1 MKKLFLCLCPI
12 LMFGYTIDF
21 QSSLAKTIELN
32 KGLQAKKLS
41 VDDAQLDVD
50 IAKGYNYGSLV
61 FNENISRT
69 NNAGYVFGM
78 KLSSREADFGAFGFS
93 EFLTP
98 LGQAIRGAAS
108 GNQPADMSGL
118 LQVQPKDLNHPESR
132 TNYETK
138 VKYEVPL
145 FTGFKLQNAKKMAK
159 LQILAKTAQ
168 YNYDEKALGLE
179 VLQAYNGAVAA
190 KEFIKASQKAKKA
203 TTSFV
208 EYAHELYKEGLV
220 TQIDVKQAKVYDMGV
235 DASII
240 ESTNR
245 YELALAYLRF
255 LTTDEKISDVGT
267 FHTIQN
273 EMINI
278 EQLQK
283 KAQEKRE
290 DFTAMKYNTQTM
302 KAKVEMEKADY
313 FPTIGAQIE
322 YGYNDDQFN
331 NIDSEH
337 DYYMGAIGLSYNLF
351 DGFITTS
358 KKEKAKIEYKKTK
371 YYYDY
376 MKDGIK
382 LEVKKNLL
390 TLKAKQKI
398 LKQKIKANNL
408 SDEVLEQSQELYKN
422 HLINMNN
429 LLMQQANQQKANAEM
444 ILAKYEA
451 SLAAGKLK
459 VSLGESLK

>member
-1 MKKLFLCLCPI
+1 MRKFFLCLCPV

-21 QSSLAKTIELN
+21 QSSLAKTIEEN

-41 VDDAQLDVD
+41 VEDAKLDVD
-50 IAKGYNYGSLV
+50 IAKGYNYGSIV

-78 KLSSREADFGAFGFS
+78 KLSSREADFGAFGFN
-93 EFLTP
+93 EFLS
-98 LGQAIRGAAS
+98 QM
-108 GNQPADMSGL
+108 NGL
-118 LQVQPKDLNHPESR
+118 PNNTNELLSTQPKDLNHPESR

-138 VKYEVPL
+138 LKYEVPL

-190 KEFIKASQKAKKA
+190 KEFIKASKKAKKA
-203 TTSFV
+203 TASFV

-240 ESTNR
+240 ESQNR

-255 LTTDEKISDVGT
+255 LTTDEKISDVGN

-376 MKDGIK
+376 MKDGIN

-390 TLKAKQKI
+390 TLRAKQKI

>member
-1 MKKLFLCLCPI
+1 MKKLFLCLCPVI
-12 LMFGYTIDF
+12 MFGYTIDF

-41 VDDAQLDVD
+41 VEDAKLDVD

-78 KLSSREADFGAFGFS
+78 KLSSREADFGAFGFRDFLEWQQNGMQGGS
-93 EFLTP
+93 EAVLK
-98 LGQAIRGAAS
+98 
-108 GNQPADMSGL
+108 M
-118 LQVQPKDLNHPESR
+118 QPKDLNHPESR

-138 VKYEVPL
+138 LKYEVPL

-203 TTSFV
+203 TASFV

-240 ESTNR
+240 ESQNR

-255 LTTDEKISDVGT
+255 LTTDEKISDVGN

-371 YYYDY
+371 YYYEY
-376 MKDGIK
+376 MKDGIN
-382 LEVKKNLL
+382 LEVKKNIL
-390 TLKAKQKI
+390 TLMAKQKI